1 MKKYVKSGYVVP
13 LPKKYIEKFR
23 EEAPGYIENLEANG
37 IEPSWEFDDEDDYIK
52 QRYDFV
58 KLKDVRDF
66 DGFLTTYMMYYDT
79 FEDRYVFVFDE
90 DDLFYE
96 NFDWECESQEEA
108 NEWMDDY
115 SMADEE

>member
-1 MKKYVKSGYVVP
+1 MKKYVKSGYEVP
-13 LPKKYIEKFR
+13 LPKKYIDKFR

-52 QRYDFV
+52 QRYEFIRS
-58 KLKDVRDF
+58 KDVRDF
-66 DGFLTTYMMYYDT
+66 DGFMTSYAMFYDD

-90 DDLFYE
+90 DDLLYE

-115 SMADEE
+115 SMTDEE